1 MAAFSTMGEKTSFL
15 GTRILPQS
23 MKIFS
28 EHIKNISKNAFRL
41 LIQLAVNTLED
52 RPIADGALN
61 KIQSQIGQV
70 EHIEEL
76 FAVIYF
82 LMSTFLWLPPGTVKV
97 ESFKEEL
104 RELKLNEE
112 CITDLA
118 SVLYG
123 PKRQN
128 LDNILTLR
136 EPHLPRISS
145 LTWRLDIIISSSCV
159 SRVLEH
165 SIMFK
170 LHVSTGQTY
179 IFHVPISKFHQFRH
193 QVAMILSD
201 MTALEQRSFFK
212 A

>member
-1 MAAFSTMGEKTSFL
+1 MGEKSSFL
-15 GTRILPQS
+15 GTRIPSQS

-28 EHIKNISKNAFRL
+28 KHIQNISKNAFRL
-41 LIQLAVNTLED
+41 IIQLAVNTLED

-61 KIQSQIGQV
+61 KIQSQVGQV
-70 EHIEEL
+70 EDIEEL
-76 FAVIYF
+76 FAGIYY
-82 LMSTFLWLPPGTVKV
+82 LMSTFLWFPAGTVKV

-104 RELKLNEE
+104 RELKFSEE
-112 CITDLA
+112 CVTDLT

-128 LDNILTLR
+128 IDNILTLH
-136 EPHLPRISS
+136 EPHLPRLTS
-145 LTWRLDIIISSSCV
+145 LTWRLDIVISSSCV
-159 SRVLEH
+159 SRILEP

-193 QVAMILSD
+193 QVSLLLSD
-201 MTALEQRSFFK
+201 MAALEQRSFFK
-212 A
+212 S